1 MQRQRHSDW
10 RHPARKA
17 PSTKNAEFDRAPR
30 KIYHALIRAFKGLCN
45 TLSELG
51 LQGLVPKRYVEF
63 PQNYRSQAIT
73 HEPLKMQVHTSSFLL
88 MQQNLGTDINYAE
101 ITNSLCSFSAELL
114 KKNLVFALIR
124 KILLHLNTVMLRYN
138 LPCKIKYI
146 PSLDYRLYVPE
157 MSLRIPKRQEGSQMD
172 RDSG

>member
-1 MQRQRHSDW
+1 
-10 RHPARKA
+10 
-17 PSTKNAEFDRAPR
+17 
-30 KIYHALIRAFKGLCN
+30 
-45 TLSELG
+45 
-51 LQGLVPKRYVEF
+51 
-63 PQNYRSQAIT
+63 
-73 HEPLKMQVHTSSFLL
+73 MQVHTSSFLL

-146 PSLDYRLYVPE
+146 PSLDYRLLRSRNVSSDPQATRRISDGSRFRVRILSGVGCTCRI
-157 MSLRIPKRQEGSQMD
+157 SLPKSRIRSEGSIQD
-172 RDSG
+172 QDLVPRTSSL